1 MLDDAFWNFARDV
14 KRCALDIVK
23 FTDINDSIRTFINE
37 LEKTDYIQRTA
48 FKDLRYD
55 NLLKI
60 KYYLVHAK
68 QKTARSVH
76 DKIFVNLLG
85 FDKSTPLKITK
96 IFDEFLKG
104 ITYFST
110 QTAPQ
115 KSPAYHR
122 LSSCGTGTDAFRQAY
137 NQCHQTMKKT
147 KVAKVKKQ
155 IETCYIER
163 LIYDDLYKKQTLFFP
178 KKGDESPTQDDGHVH
193 WLEQTKHD
201 FQTCFPDVEINVS
214 IEDFK
219 DSMPLTLRIQ
229 KKKERHTIEE
239 VYQRSLNH
247 AEYDPI
253 VVGRMY
259 KSSNHLIKVRVQM
272 FDIPGKWEVPTI

>member
-1 MLDDAFWNFARDV
+1 MLDDAFWNFARDI

-23 FTDINDSIRTFINE
+23 FTDIKDSTRTFINE
-37 LEKTDYIQRTA
+37 LEKADYIQRTA

-60 KYYLVHAK
+60 RYYLVHAK

-76 DKIFVNLLG
+76 DKIFVNLLS

-96 IFDEFLKG
+96 VFDEFLKG

-163 LIYDDLYKKQTLFFP
+163 LIYDDLYKKQ
-178 KKGDESPTQDDGHVH
+178 SPSQDVGHTH

-214 IEDFK
+214 IKEFK

-229 KKKERHTIEE
+229 KKKGQKIIEE

-272 FDIPGKWEVPTI
+272 FDKPGKWEVPHI